1 MLSATPIKR
10 QADQFFE
17 TVPAG
22 FHRLR
27 AGFFAKARKM
37 DV

>member
-1 MLSATPIKR
+1 LNGDNDQGTGHPIFK
-10 QADQFFE
+10 DWM
-17 TVPAG
+17 AG

-27 AGFFAKARKM
+27 AGFFARAEKM